1 MNKKRGDR
9 KDGVRIRD
17 IDGLHA
23 IMPHLMP
30 QRCES
35 EVYINE
41 TIDVTNLMDYLR
53 KKNRAEAEYKTTAF
67 HVITT
72 AVAKTVYHRPLLNR
86 FIAGKRFYM
95 RNDITLAFIV
105 KRQFNDSAEESLLIT
120 KVDGD
125 TTLEKM
131 SRRIIGDT
139 TAIRKEG
146 GNDINDLLDKLAK
159 LPRFIMRFFMCIF
172 RFLDFHGW
180 MPESICKGDSNYAT
194 VLLSNLGSI
203 KCEAVYH
210 HLNNYGT
217 NSIVI
222 TIGTIHKEHIVNADG
237 ETEVR
242 DVVSLGATLDERIA
256 DGFYFA
262 RSIKLLER
270 ILADPESLE
279 QPIKEPIKEE
289 FNDAARS

>member
-1 MNKKRGDR
+1 MKEEVLPLNKKRGDR

-53 KKNRAEAEYKTTAF
+53 KKNGPEAEYKTTAF

-105 KRQFNDSAEESLLIT
+105 KRQFNDNAEESMLIT

-146 GNDINDLLDKLAK
+146 GNDINDLLDDLAK
-159 LPRFIMRFFMCIF
+159 LPRFVMRFSCAYSGSLIF
-172 RFLDFHGW
+172 TAGCLKASAK
-180 MPESICKGDSNYAT
+180 ETAT
-194 VLLSNLGSI
+194 TPQY
-203 KCEAVYH
+203 CCR
-210 HLNNYGT
+210 T
-217 NSIVI
+217 W
-222 TIGTIHKEHIVNADG
+222 
-237 ETEVR
+237 
-242 DVVSLGATLDERIA
+242 
-256 DGFYFA
+256 
-262 RSIKLLER
+262 
-270 ILADPESLE
+270 
-279 QPIKEPIKEE
+279 
-289 FNDAARS
+289 AA

>member
-1 MNKKRGDR
+1 MKEEVLPLNKKRGDR
-9 KDGVRIRD
+9 KDGVWIRD

-53 KKNRAEAEYKTTAF
+53 KKNGPDAEYKTTAF
-67 HVITT
+67 HVMTT

-105 KRQFNDSAEESLLIT
+105 KRQFNDNAEESMLIT

-131 SRRIIGDT
+131 SRRIIGDRRRQRYQRS
-139 TAIRKEG
+139 AGQAGKAAPLHHE
-146 GNDINDLLDKLAK
+146 
-159 LPRFIMRFFMCIF
+159 IF
-172 RFLDFHGW
+172 H
-180 MPESICKGDSNYAT
+180 
-194 VLLSNLGSI
+194 V
-203 KCEAVYH
+203 
-210 HLNNYGT
+210 
-217 NSIVI
+217 
-222 TIGTIHKEHIVNADG
+222 HIQ
-237 ETEVR
+237 
-242 DVVSLGATLDERIA
+242 I
-256 DGFYFA
+256 
-262 RSIKLLER
+262 
-270 ILADPESLE
+270 P
-279 QPIKEPIKEE
+279 
-289 FNDAARS
+289 